1 MKQLDLKNNWNAV
14 FKTKK
19 WGEYPAEDLVRFI
32 KKEKNFSK
40 KKQLKILEIGCGLG
54 GNLWFFGKEKILF
67 DAIDV
72 SSTAINA
79 VKQLF
84 VTKYK
89 NLNKFKNKI
98 INCDALNI
106 PKTLD
111 NYDII
116 VDSECLCY
124 SSEVNF
130 KKILKKIHEKLNI
143 NGCFWSRIFSI
154 KTSGCRTGKNI
165 SKNFWI
171 PDRGPLK
178 GYGPTRTLKLNDVKK
193 IYGNIWKSIKV
204 SELIRKQD
212 RLTIHELI
220 IEARK

>member
-1 MKQLDLKNNWNAV
+1 MNQLSLKKNWNAV
-14 FKTKK
+14 FKTKT

-32 KKEKNFSK
+32 KKEKFFFK
-40 KKQLKILEIGCGLG
+40 KKQFKILEIGCGAG

-67 DAIDV
+67 DALDI
-72 SSTAINA
+72 SSVATNR

-84 VTKYK
+84 VKKYK

-98 INCDALNI
+98 VNCNALNM
-106 PKTLD
+106 PSTLN
-111 NYDII
+111 NYDIVI
-116 VDSECLCY
+116 DSESLCY
-124 SSEVNF
+124 CSEVDF
-130 KKILKKIHEKLNI
+130 KKILKKIYKKLNT
-143 NGCFWSRIFSI
+143 NGCFWSRIFSF

-171 PDRGPLK
+171 PNYGPLK
-178 GYGPTRTLKLNDVKK
+178 GYGPTRTLKFNEVKK
-193 IYGNIWKSIKV
+193 IYGNGWKSLKI

-212 RLTIHELI
+212 KVTVHELI

>member
-1 MKQLDLKNNWNAV
+1 MKQLDPKNNWNEV
-14 FKTKK
+14 FKKK
-19 WGEYPAEDLVRFI
+19 KRGEYTEENMVRFI
-32 KKEKNFSK
+32 KKEKILTK

-72 SSTAINA
+72 SSTAVNV

-84 VTKYK
+84 LTKYK

-98 INCDALNI
+98 INCNALNI
-106 PKTLD
+106 PKTLN

-130 KKILKKIHEKLNI
+130 KKILKKIHTKLNT

-193 IYGNIWKSIKV
+193 IYGNIWKSIEV